1 MNKKIENLKD
11 ELIAYLQKHDMWQDV
26 YIYCNGKCWG
36 TSDKEMKHFRY
47 GGEPFE
53 YEDDP
58 HRVTEYAGDILT
70 MTFEGPLYEALN
82 YGCEYGDPWKTEND
96 LQEMFKRYGLY
107 YEMGESWNLTA
118 CKI

>member
-1 MNKKIENLKD
+1 MKTNIEKLKD
-11 ELIAYLQKHDMWQDV
+11 EIVALLQENEMWQDV

-47 GGEPFE
+47 GGEPFVF
-53 YEDDP
+53 EDDT
-58 HRVTEYAGDILT
+58 HRVTEYAGNILT

-82 YGCEYGDPWKTEND
+82 YGCEYGDPWKIEND
-96 LQEMFKRYGLY
+96 LQEIFKKYGLY
-107 YEMGESWNLTA
+107 YEFGESWNLTA